1 MSSILSTQRV
11 RDAVTKTAKL
21 LSRNKVE
28 IRQQGAKPHVAYAK
42 DGSVQYVNLPAIPD
56 NPPEEFLF
64 ALQGFLDH
72 EVAHVLYT
80 NFVDCQKGP
89 LRARDEGLNYEAAKG
104 IANGIEDIRIERE
117 MAREFRGSAANFSKS
132 LNFVLEK
139 SVTPSLNKAM
149 SKPEGHERT
158 LAIIYSSMM
167 PWMRASAGDTDAANF
182 MEKHDLWPTFQ
193 MIEVAFPS
201 FADRLKAMKSSK
213 DAGDLAYEFMVAM
226 SPPKKEEEPP
236 PPEEAGGGEGEAS
249 GGTPPP
255 EDDTPEDDTASSE
268 DEAEPPP
275 FGDEDDTP
283 DETPEGS
290 EEEEPSEEEGD
301 EEDDGDDESDDDD
314 GDEDS
319 DSKESGKKSMSLTQA
334 MKKLDPAQRRALF
347 LYNNK
352 RKTVRAVSETMGISQ
367 VEVANTMRTGRRALK
382 KLMGRG

>member
-1 MSSILSTQRV
+1 MPSILSTQKV

-28 IRQQGAKPHVAYAK
+28 IRQQGAKPHVAYGK

-72 EVAHVLYT
+72 EVAHVLFT
-80 NFVDCQKGP
+80 NFLDCQKGP
-89 LRARDEGLNYEAAKG
+89 NRARDEGLNFEAACG
-104 IANGIEDIRIERE
+104 LANGIEDIRIERE

-139 SVTPSLNKAM
+139 SVAPSLEKALR
-149 SKPEGHERT
+149 KPEGHERT
-158 LAIIYSSMM
+158 LAVIFSCLM

-182 MEKHDLWPTFQ
+182 MDKHDLWPTFK
-193 MIEVAFPS
+193 MIEVGFPS
-201 FADRLKAMKSSK
+201 FADRLKAMKSSE
-213 DAGDLAYEFMVAM
+213 DAGNLAYEFMVAM

-255 EDDTPEDDTASSE
+255 EDDTPEDDTVTPE
-268 DEAEPPP
+268 DEEEPPP

-290 EEEEPSEEEGD
+290 EDEEPSED
-301 EEDDGDDESDDDD
+301 EEDDGEDEDDSSDDD

-319 DSKESGKKSMSLTQA
+319 KSKESGKKSMSLTKA

-352 RKTVRAVSETMGISQ
+352 RKTVRAISETMGISQ
-367 VEVANTMRTGRRALK
+367 NEVANTMRTGRRALK